1 MGDLSDDLLLVTRH
15 KLQIVGRRF
24 ADNVRNTLEGK
35 MALIVMLAAP
45 SLMKSILG
53 SASLR
58 AANAS
63 RGAAGVILALA
74 HAATVVAL
82 ILGVA
87 ARTARSLIV
96 EYQEEPL
103 ALYPGGRR
111 GLAAYDLWGEVAATG
126 LWLLFF
132 FYLFYGALIYGLATQ
147 PLLVLPM
154 HLFAHFLVLG
164 ALGALAYRLT
174 LRILERRPAMGRSLY
189 IGTSA
194 GAVLAF
200 LAVVG
205 SATLLE
211 DVPPGVMAQL
221 GVWFDGAAVFYP
233 PLAALVQPT
242 NNLLGPLMWV
252 AGVVAAPAVAL
263 KAAGPLM
270 REPSPLLL
278 GEVGAPPERRF
289 TSTFRTQWHPK
300 ARGMAGIRLFFLK
313 DILLPTT
320 RNPRRFLTR
329 QWTLLALAV
338 TAPVVM
344 WQLRREGRV
353 SEIAAEAALWGVVM
367 ALPSVAAYLSGLGS
381 LGREGP
387 ELALI
392 RTFLRPATLW
402 GYKVLP
408 VLAAVVPYGLVYGA
422 ITGATAAGLALEPG
436 PLQAAGVGGLTGVV
450 AAVNAVA
457 LGFLSPDFGRRSVL
471 ATGASRTARR
481 LFEIMA
487 LYGIGVGVVTRVMTR
502 TEVLPAEVFAV
513 TLVTTAGLGVTMGG
527 IITFLALR
535 RLPFLET

>member
-15 KLQIVGRRF
+15 KLLIVGRRF
-24 ADNVRNTLEGK
+24 ADTVRNTLEGK

-45 SLMKSILG
+45 FLMKSMLG

-63 RGAAGVILALA
+63 RDAAGVILTLA

-96 EYQEEPL
+96 EKQEEPL
-103 ALYPGGRR
+103 ALYPGGRH

-154 HLFAHFLVLG
+154 HLLAHFLVLG
-164 ALGALAYRLT
+164 ALGALAYRWT

-189 IGTSA
+189 IGISA

-200 LAVVG
+200 LAMVG

-211 DVPPGVMAQL
+211 DVAPGLMAPL
-221 GVWFDGAAVFYP
+221 VVWFDGAAVFYP

-278 GEVGAPPERRF
+278 GDVEALPERPF

-320 RNPRRFLTR
+320 PESPQFPHQTVDPARRCRDGTCR
-329 QWTLLALAV
+329 D
-338 TAPVVM
+338 
-344 WQLRREGRV
+344 
-353 SEIAAEAALWGVVM
+353 
-367 ALPSVAAYLSGLGS
+367 VAAP
-381 LGREGP
+381 R
-387 ELALI
+387 
-392 RTFLRPATLW
+392 
-402 GYKVLP
+402 
-408 VLAAVVPYGLVYGA
+408 
-422 ITGATAAGLALEPG
+422 
-436 PLQAAGVGGLTGVV
+436 
-450 AAVNAVA
+450 
-457 LGFLSPDFGRRSVL
+457 
-471 ATGASRTARR
+471 
-481 LFEIMA
+481 
-487 LYGIGVGVVTRVMTR
+487 
-502 TEVLPAEVFAV
+502 
-513 TLVTTAGLGVTMGG
+513 
-527 IITFLALR
+527 
-535 RLPFLET
+535 